1 MISMARHRKKRLPT
15 ASVRVTVDSLA
26 HDGRGV
32 ARVNAKT
39 VFIDGALSGEDV
51 SFTYTA
57 THRNYDEGAVDEVLT
72 ASPHRVTP
80 RCPHY
85 GICGGCS
92 FQHLAP
98 EQQILAKQKV
108 LLDDLRHIGKVTPGE
123 VLPPL
128 TGPHWGYRR
137 KARLGVRWVA
147 KKDKLLVGF
156 REKRS
161 NFLADLSRC
170 ETLHPSVGERI
181 EELGSLLGS
190 LETYDQ
196 VPQIEVAV
204 DDVQTALV
212 IRHLVPLSEADR
224 ARLRDYAQAN
234 DLRLYLQPGG
244 PDTIAPLWPETIELG
259 YALPAF
265 DVNFRFAP
273 GDFTQVNTD
282 INRAMVERALGLL
295 DLQPEDRV
303 LDLFCG
309 LGNFTL
315 PIARRAT
322 AVVGVEGSID
332 LVKRAR
338 ENAERNGIDNA
349 TFHAADL
356 AADLSHAPWWQG
368 GFDKVLLDPPRSGAQ
383 ETLAHLAKL
392 KVGRIVYVSCNPATL
407 ARDAGI
413 LVKEYGY
420 VLEQAGVMDMFP
432 HTAHVESIALF
443 TRKRR
448 R

>member
-1 MISMARHRKKRLPT
+1 MSRNRKKRLP
-15 ASVRVTVDSLA
+15 ADPVRVIVESLA

-32 ARVNAKT
+32 ARVNEKT
-39 VFIDGALSGEDV
+39 VFIDGALPGEEV
-51 SFTYTA
+51 TFKYVA
-57 THRNYDEGAVDEVLT
+57 THRNYDEGAVAEVIT
-72 ASPHRVTP
+72 ASPDRVPP

-85 GICGGCS
+85 DLCGACS

-98 EQQILAKQKV
+98 EQQIVTKQKV
-108 LLDDLRHIGKVTPGE
+108 LLDDLRHIGKVTPAA

-137 KARLGVRWVA
+137 KARLGVRFVI

-156 REKRS
+156 REKHS
-161 NFLADLSRC
+161 NYLADLTRC
-170 ETLHPSVGERI
+170 ETLHPSVGGRI
-181 EELGSLLGS
+181 GELGALVRSLAA
-190 LETYDQ
+190 YDHI
-196 VPQIEVAV
+196 PQIEVAV
-204 DDVQTALV
+204 DDRQTALV
-212 IRHLVPLSEADR
+212 FRHMVPLSEADQAVLR
-224 ARLRDYAQAN
+224 AYAQAN
-234 DLRLYLQPGG
+234 DLRVFVQPGG
-244 PDTIAPLWPETIELG
+244 PETVVPLWPEHIELG

-265 DVNFRFAP
+265 DVDFRFAP

-295 DLQPEDRV
+295 DVQAGERV

-315 PIARRAT
+315 PIARRA
-322 AVVGVEGSID
+322 ASVVGVEGSVD
-332 LVKRAR
+332 LVKRAW
-338 ENAERNGIDNA
+338 ENVERNGIVNA

-356 AADLSHAPWWQG
+356 SADLSHAPWWQG

-413 LVKEYGY
+413 LVNDYGY

-448 R
+448 